1 MDIREL
7 QIRYSKLPQ
16 AKALLNLLGN
26 DSRQTVQLQGL
37 TGSAA
42 PLFFSGVASLMEV
55 SRNQRAMVFIL
66 NDADEAGYFYHDLTQ
81 VMGSRRV
88 LFFPSGYRRAAK
100 YGQRDAA
107 NEILRTEVITSLS
120 AAEPVFVVT
129 SPEAVAEKVV
139 SKKNI
144 DERRL
149 TIAQGESHNL
159 IALEHTLVD
168 YGFQQTDYVY
178 EPGQFALRGS
188 LLDVYSFSS
197 EQPFRIDFFGDDVET
212 IRTFE
217 VETQLS
223 VDKLQSVTIVPELS
237 QLADEKVSLF
247 ELLPADS
254 VLVARDWVFVRDR
267 VAQIYDDGFSRQA
280 VTERTEGHVKVTFH
294 GLNELDCYRD
304 SVVHAVNGDKWI
316 GLEEPSLF
324 ADWVGDCAVL
334 VGPMLYNNDEEY
346 NYVMDSDI
354 VKGVKEALAEENI
367 HILDTHYS
375 FGYRSVVTNLDI
387 TKPEDLKGVKLR
399 STTASL
405 FIKTIEC
412 LGATPVPMSFTE
424 CLSSISSGL
433 VDGFEGSTS
442 TLAGAGA
449 PYELVKKVALTN
461 HFIATRWL
469 FMAEDVYQDMPEK
482 WRNILDECALECGL
496 WEQTSMAGS
505 SKSTAPIPICTSSL
519 LTSST
524 TSVPARPLKL
534 SGNRITNT
542 VIGLPVFNGQSMSGI
557 MT

>member
-1 MDIREL
+1 MKKIL
-7 QIRYSKLPQ
+7 
-16 AKALLNLLGN
+16 AL
-26 DSRQTVQLQGL
+26 VL
-37 TGSAA
+37 TLSMVLALCA
-42 PLFFSGVASLMEV
+42 FSPVAF
-55 SRNQRAMVFIL
+55 AD
-66 NDADEAGYFYHDLTQ
+66 DADDYYIELTYSN
-81 VMGSRRV
+81 V
-88 LFFPSGYRRAAK
+88 FNPKEWNYK
-100 YGQRDAA
+100 
-107 NEILRTEVITSLS
+107 
-120 AAEPVFVVT
+120 AAEKF
-129 SPEAVAEKVV
+129 AEM
-139 SKKNI
+139 
-144 DERRL
+144 
-149 TIAQGESHNL
+149 
-159 IALEHTLVD
+159 
-168 YGFQQTDYVY
+168 
-178 EPGQFALRGS
+178 
-188 LLDVYSFSS
+188 
-197 EQPFRIDFFGDDVET
+197 
-212 IRTFE
+212 
-217 VETQLS
+217 
-223 VDKLQSVTIVPELS
+223 
-237 QLADEKVSLF
+237 
-247 ELLPADS
+247 
-254 VLVARDWVFVRDR
+254 
-267 VAQIYDDGFSRQA
+267 

-482 WRNILDECALECGL
+482 WRNILDECALECGQ
-496 WEQTSMAGS
+496 WEQTSCAEDEAVQIEKMKNEAGV
-505 SKSTAPIPICTSSL
+505 TWNEVDIDAFTEACAPVYDWIVEEYDANPDLHQQLVDLINDFR
-519 LTSST
+519 
-524 TSVPARPLKL
+524 AGKAA
-534 SGNRITNT
+534 
-542 VIGLPVFNGQSMSGI
+542 
-557 MT
+557 

>member
-1 MDIREL
+1 MITADHETEEAYPASVTKLMTAFLVLEDIAAG
-7 QIRYSKLPQ
+7 RYSFTNMVVATPAVYMSEASWVGL
-16 AKALLNLLGN
+16 KAGERMSVRDLLYAML
-26 DSRQTVQLQGL
+26 VE
-37 TGSAA
+37 SA
-42 PLFFSGVASLMEV
+42 
-55 SRNQRAMVFIL
+55 
-66 NDADEAGYFYHDLTQ
+66 NDAAIAL
-81 VMGSRRV
+81 VV
-88 LFFPSGYRRAAK
+88 AALFVK
-100 YGQRDAA
+100 
-107 NEILRTEVITSLS
+107 
-120 AAEPVFVVT
+120 AAEKF
-129 SPEAVAEKVV
+129 AEM
-139 SKKNI
+139 
-144 DERRL
+144 
-149 TIAQGESHNL
+149 
-159 IALEHTLVD
+159 
-168 YGFQQTDYVY
+168 
-178 EPGQFALRGS
+178 
-188 LLDVYSFSS
+188 
-197 EQPFRIDFFGDDVET
+197 
-212 IRTFE
+212 
-217 VETQLS
+217 
-223 VDKLQSVTIVPELS
+223 
-237 QLADEKVSLF
+237 
-247 ELLPADS
+247 
-254 VLVARDWVFVRDR
+254 
-267 VAQIYDDGFSRQA
+267 

-496 WEQTSMAGS
+496 WEQTSCADDEAVQIEKMKNEAGVTWNEVDIDAFTEACAPVYDWIVEEYDANPDLHQQLVDLINNFRA
-505 SKSTAPIPICTSSL
+505 SKA
-519 LTSST
+519 
-524 TSVPARPLKL
+524 A
-534 SGNRITNT
+534 
-542 VIGLPVFNGQSMSGI
+542 
-557 MT
+557 